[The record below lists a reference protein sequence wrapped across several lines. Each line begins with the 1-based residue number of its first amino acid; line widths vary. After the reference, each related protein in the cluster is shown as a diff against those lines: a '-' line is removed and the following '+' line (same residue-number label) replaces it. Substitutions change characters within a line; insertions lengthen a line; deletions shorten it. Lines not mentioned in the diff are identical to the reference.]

1 VIEFAAVAAIA
12 AVAGGAVAVTARD
25 RRTLSLGLAVAL
37 VAAPLASSPVPGTLA
52 LAARIAGAFLAAELL
67 FVATRVKSVRS
78 GGSAIGLAAEGA
90 AATAAF
96 LVGLWIAP
104 VKPLPGPATE
114 QAAGLALLLLAAIPL
129 TGKDVLRVGVGAALL
144 ALGLSMLRDAWL
156 GTAQPFENLVVAALL
171 VAIVGAAGLLA
182 PRRSAESPDSDGTAD
197 EAPDADESVLEPGPE
212 GGIEPGYDAAYEA
225 IYGAD
230 SRTGSVEADMGPD
243 DYEGAPPPLPAS
255 YRSKVRQTRNPRG
268 SEPHR

>member
-1 VIEFAAVAAIA
+1 MIEFATVAAIA

-25 RRTLSLGLAVAL
+25 RRTLSLGLAIAL

-52 LAARIAGAFLAAELL
+52 LAARIAGALLAAELL
-67 FVATRVKSVRS
+67 FVATRAKSARS
-78 GGSAIGLAAEGA
+78 GGSAIGFAAEGA
-90 AATAAF
+90 AAAAAF
-96 LVGLWIAP
+96 IVGLWVAP

-114 QAAGLALLLLAAIPL
+114 QAAGLAILVLAAIPL

-156 GTAQPFENLVVAALL
+156 GTAQPFENLVVTALL
-171 VAIVGAAGLLA
+171 VAILGAAGLLA
-182 PRRSAESPDSDGTAD
+182 PRRSAESADPEGAAD
-197 EAPDADESVLEPGPE
+197 EASDADESGLEPGYE
-212 GGIEPGYDAAYEA
+212 EAFEPGYDAAYEA
-225 IYGAD
+225 IYGAGT
-230 SRTGSVEADMGPD
+230 STRSVEAETGPA
-243 DYEGAPPPLPAS
+243 DYEGEPPPLPAS